1 MKNLIKKILR
11 ENLNEYNEYDSFL
24 SNYETATKYA
34 YENIEDVAES
44 FDAYEED
51 KNDIQAEYS
60 RDNYIE
66 RIELYVDKYN
76 ELKNSNKITIY
87 RLIKLNSIKD
97 LDIKDIGKHWSFDEN
112 GVGAYGE
119 RHPNIKMMKTGEPYI
134 LEAII
139 NPKDID
145 WIYGFQSFIW
155 YGEDQW
161 ECALNKGTNVKIIKI
176 NGEELKKPIN
186 AIVGDH

>member
-1 MKNLIKKILR
+1 VKNLIKKILR

-66 RIELYVDKYN
+66 RI
-76 ELKNSNKITIY
+76 
-87 RLIKLNSIKD
+87 
-97 LDIKDIGKHWSFDEN
+97 
-112 GVGAYGE
+112 
-119 RHPNIKMMKTGEPYI
+119 
-134 LEAII
+134 
-139 NPKDID
+139 
-145 WIYGFQSFIW
+145 
-155 YGEDQW
+155 
-161 ECALNKGTNVKIIKI
+161 
-176 NGEELKKPIN
+176 
-186 AIVGDH
+186 